1 MIDYCKKHNIPIER
15 EETLKQL
22 MTLTRKTMQE
32 IYKEPKPF
40 WFNSRPEDPTEPQFS
55 ARPSFLQ
62 RESRHRE
69 SIQPITFLV
78 NAFFNNSDKTIIEKD

>member
-1 MIDYCKKHNIPIER
+1 LLEELAVLLTYMIDYCKKHNIPIER

-40 WFNSRPEDPTEPQFS
+40 WFNSRPEDPTEPELI
-55 ARPSFLQ
+55 SF
-62 RESRHRE
+62 
-69 SIQPITFLV
+69 
-78 NAFFNNSDKTIIEKD
+78 K